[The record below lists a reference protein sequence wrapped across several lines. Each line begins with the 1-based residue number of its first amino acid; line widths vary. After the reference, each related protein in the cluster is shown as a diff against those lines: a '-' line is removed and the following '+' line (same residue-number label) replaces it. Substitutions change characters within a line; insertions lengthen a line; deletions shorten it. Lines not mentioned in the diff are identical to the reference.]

1 MVKKVDFDIDEIF
14 SMKKLSNQKSENQT
28 KDSSKKTLDSSLAK
42 VSSSNG
48 ISSLVQ
54 KPSKSKKKNKKN
66 STSLVNKIAN
76 SSNLPE
82 HIAKTKIKSQPQS
95 QTTSSSTSND
105 SKIQKSKVQVIDA
118 TGKGSNPLNQHMD
131 SQLKVKNPDLKN
143 LKDDPFS
150 DIRGSKPRL
159 TDDNM
164 RIFYYDDL
172 KIGEGDGDLY

>member
-1 MVKKVDFDIDEIF
+1 
-14 SMKKLSNQKSENQT
+14 MKKQSNQKSENQS
-28 KDSSKKTLDSSLAK
+28 KDSSKKSLDSSLGK
-42 VSSSNG
+42 VNSSSG

-54 KPSKSKKKNKKN
+54 KPSKSKKKSKKS

-82 HIAKTKIKSQPQS
+82 QVAKTKILSQPQS
-95 QTTSSSTSND
+95 QTTSSSTSNPP
-105 SKIQKSKVQVIDA
+105 KIQKSNIQVIDA
-118 TGKGSNPLNQHMD
+118 TGKGSNPLNQQID
-131 SQLKVKNPDLKN
+131 SQLKIKNPDLKN

-150 DIRGSKPRL
+150 DIRGSKTRL

-172 KIGEGDGDLY
+172 KIGEGDGGTPLFFYFK